1 MKDIFSL
8 ARVRQLFVYDWI
20 MYYKEKLFLAL
31 LVFLSVFSVFLFW
44 RLGFQIAAI
53 LTMIIS
59 GIVITYSLFFIASHI
74 FVNTRSKQNS
84 IAFLMLP
91 ATKFEKFFVRF
102 VDFSVIPALIII
114 VVASLSF
121 GLCCVLM
128 GMDFIYDLY
137 DKFVSG
143 YQVMLQSPQFSLYF
157 ADLSS
162 FFWSMI
168 LYYTAGIGLYTLGGT
183 IFGRFAFVKTLAIML
198 GFDMVYSIILSS
210 AMHNVEIVLDSM
222 KILGFWF
229 NIILAFAC
237 PVISYVIY
245 SKKQVV

>member
-1 MKDIFSL
+1 MKDVFSL
-8 ARVRQLFVYDWI
+8 ARVRQLFVYDWT

-44 RLGFQIAAI
+44 RLDFQITAI
-53 LTMIIS
+53 LAMVIS
-59 GIVITYSLFFIASHI
+59 GIVITFSLHFIASHI
-74 FVNTRSKQNS
+74 FANARTKQDS

-102 VDFSVIPALIII
+102 VDFSVIPAFIII
-114 VVASLSF
+114 VVASLSL
-121 GLCCVLM
+121 GLCCLFL
-128 GMDFIYDLY
+128 GWDFMCDLY
-137 DKFVSG
+137 DKFLNG
-143 YQVMLQSPQFSLYF
+143 YQVMLQNPQFSLYF
-157 ADLSS
+157 ADIRSY
-162 FFWSMI
+162 FWSMI
-168 LYYTAGIGLYTLGGT
+168 LSCAASVGIYTLGGT

-210 AMHNVEIVLDSM
+210 AMQNVEVVLDSM